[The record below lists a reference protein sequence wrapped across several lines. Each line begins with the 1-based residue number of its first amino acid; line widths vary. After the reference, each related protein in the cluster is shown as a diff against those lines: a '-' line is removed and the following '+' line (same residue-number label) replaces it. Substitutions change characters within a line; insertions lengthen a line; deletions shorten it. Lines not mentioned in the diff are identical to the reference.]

1 MITNDTIVATATAPG
16 RAGVA
21 VTRVSGTRARNVI
34 TSLCGR
40 LPEARKA
47 TRFLFRDPGTGDVI
61 DDGLVLWFPGPASF
75 TGEDTAEFQGHG
87 GKAVTDALLQAIR
100 RLDGVRIA
108 EPGEF
113 SRRAFLNGKLDL
125 TRVEGLADL
134 IQAETDAQRRQ
145 ALQQMDGAL
154 ARLYD
159 IWREELVRRLAWM
172 EAHIDF
178 PDEDIPP
185 DLDRS
190 ARNGLEELAQ
200 AIDTYLSDNRRGE
213 RIRDGIQIAVLGRP
227 NAGKSSLVN
236 ALAQREAAIVSDRAG
251 TTRDIIEVH
260 LDLGG
265 FPVTIADTAGLRSSN
280 EDIEAEGIRR
290 ARVRASSADL
300 KIAVFDLTEWPELD
314 EETLSLVDS
323 STLVVLNKS
332 DVATTHPDRMIK
344 ISGTRPLLLSTHSG
358 EGMAELLSTLTA
370 MVAKCL
376 NAGACAP
383 PALTRQRHR
392 DALEDCRD
400 SLLRAIHAP
409 MLELMAEDVRLAAR
423 ALGRITG
430 RVEVDDLLDVIFSD
444 FCIGK

>member
-1 MITNDTIVATATAPG
+1 MITNNTIVATATAPG

-21 VTRVSGTRARNVI
+21 VTRVSGTRARDVI
-34 TSLCGR
+34 TLLCGR
-40 LPEARKA
+40 LPEPRKA
-47 TRFLFRDPGTGDVI
+47 TRFLFRDPGTGDVL

-100 RLDGVRIA
+100 HLDGVRIA

-159 IWREELVRRLAWM
+159 SWREELIRRLAWM

-265 FPVTIADTAGLRSSN
+265 FPVTIADTAGLRSST

-358 EGMAELLSTLTA
+358 EGMAELLSTLTS
-370 MVAKCL
+370 MVAECL